1 MKSILNADRLTF
13 GYCPDNLLLD
23 KFNFGIEDK
32 SFTALIGPNGSG
44 KTTVFNLLTGYLK
57 PLSGSVCFRDSS
69 LKHIALRK
77 RARLMAVVPQ
87 SINSALPYTVYQL
100 VAMGRIS
107 RLSRFAVLSK
117 HDKAQIEYA
126 MTVMD
131 ISDLREQQFNCLSG
145 GERQRTVI
153 AAALA
158 QEPEVLLL
166 DEPTS
171 SLDLGHANSLMR
183 LLQQLNRD
191 KQLTIMLISHDIQLA
206 AHYCQ
211 RLTLMKAG
219 KIIADGRPDAV
230 IKPEYIMKAYNEPVN
245 VICDDNGNLLLSPDF
260 TNNNI

>member
-1 MKSILNADRLTF
+1 MNPILNAKKLTF
-13 GYCPDNLLLD
+13 GYDPNNLLLND
-23 KFNFGIEDK
+23 FDFGIEEK

-57 PLSGSVCFRDSS
+57 PQSGSVSFRNNS
-69 LKHIALRK
+69 LKQLSLRK
-77 RARLMAVVPQ
+77 RARVMAVVPQ
-87 SINSALPYTVYQL
+87 SINSALPYTVAQL

-117 HDKAQIEYA
+117 DDKAQIEYA

-131 ISDLREQQFNCLSG
+131 ITALREQQFNCLSG

-183 LLQQLNRD
+183 LLQQLNRN
-191 KQLTIMLISHDIQLA
+191 KKLTIMLISHDIQLA

-219 KIIADGRPDAV
+219 KIIADGPPDIV
-230 IKPEYIMKAYNEPVN
+230 IKPEYIMEAYNEPVN
-245 VICDDNGNLLLSPDF
+245 IIRDSHGNLLLSPDF
-260 TNNNI
+260 TN